1 MAYSLDM
8 RQRALELLKEG
19 KTKKEVSKMLGVGR
33 TSLLRWEKRE
43 SKGKLAA
50 TYPKTRGGFRVDDE
64 KLKAYVKE
72 NPDAYQ
78 SEIAEAI
85 GAKENTV
92 CKALHR
98 LKISRK
104 KRHRSTEN
112 GTNKDETLISKR

>member
-33 TSLLRWEKRE
+33 TSLLRWSKRE

-50 TYPKTRGGFRVDDE
+50 TYPKTRGGFRVYDE
-64 KLKAYVKE
+64 KLKAYVRE

-78 SEIAEAI
+78 AEIAEAI

-92 CKALHR
+92 CKALKR
-98 LKISRK
+98 LKLSRK
-104 KRHRSTEN
+104 KNSSVSR
-112 GTNKDETLISKR
+112 KR

>member
-43 SKGKLAA
+43 LKGELAA
-50 TYPKTRGGFRVDDE
+50 IYPKKRGGFRVDDE
-64 KLKAYVKE
+64 KLKAYVAK

-78 SEIAEAI
+78 AEIAEAI

-92 CKALHR
+92 CRALKR
-98 LKISRK
+98 LKITRK
-104 KRHRSTEN
+104 KKLRSTRN
-112 GTNKDETLISKR
+112 GMKKSEALI

>member
-1 MAYSLDM
+1 MP
-8 RQRALELLKEG
+8 
-19 KTKKEVSKMLGVGR
+19 KKKKKYEHKKKHNGS
-33 TSLLRWEKRE
+33 
-43 SKGKLAA
+43 
-50 TYPKTRGGFRVDDE
+50 KTRIPQQERFFKP

>member
-43 SKGKLAA
+43 LKGKLAA
-50 TYPKTRGGFRVDDE
+50 TYPKIRGGFRVDDE
-64 KLKAYVKE
+64 KLKAYVSE
-72 NPDAYQ
+72 HPDAYQ
-78 SEIAEAI
+78 AEIAEAI

-92 CKALHR
+92 CKALKR
-98 LKISRK
+98 LKIGRKKNSSVSRK
-104 KRHRSTEN
+104 R
-112 GTNKDETLISKR
+112 